1 MYITRNIHIGSNE
14 LLRNSVY
21 LDVCHTLT
29 ITIMATIFRQLYV
42 PLQKTLRPRNGHL
55 QIVPKRTMV
64 YNKSGSIVSKP
75 KTKPLY
81 FCVVVGVLIPSV
93 YWGGTLAQ
101 RIVKFL
107 DDFEIHADD
116 DED

>member
-1 MYITRNIHIGSNE
+1 
-14 LLRNSVY
+14 
-21 LDVCHTLT
+21 
-29 ITIMATIFRQLYV
+29 MATIFRKLYV

>member
-29 ITIMATIFRQLYV
+29 ITIMATIFRKLYV

-64 YNKSGSIVSKP
+64 YNESGVILSKP
-75 KTKPLY
+75 KTKALY
-81 FCVVVGVLIPSV
+81 FCVVVGILIPSM
-93 YWGGTLAQ
+93 YWGGTLGQ
-101 RIVKFL
+101 GIVKFL
-107 DDFEIHADD
+107 KNFEIHVD